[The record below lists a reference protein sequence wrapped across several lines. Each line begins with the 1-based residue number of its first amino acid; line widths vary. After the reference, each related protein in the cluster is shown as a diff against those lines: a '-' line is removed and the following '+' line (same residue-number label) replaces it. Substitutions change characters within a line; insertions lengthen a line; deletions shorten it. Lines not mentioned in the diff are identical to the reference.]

1 MKATHT
7 AASIAMKSRLLVV
20 PHVFAEDICVR
31 EIELARNLTH
41 AFEVY
46 CLSWRDALNMEGGPS
61 LARRW
66 RQFRRAV
73 DSACAP
79 RKSRPGRDGVTL
91 IEAPV
96 LQSVLLHRIA
106 GRERAEAWARAFN
119 RRTLEAVAEV
129 WNITHLL
136 LAATS
141 FEFPRVRGLKK
152 YLDVVDWFPEDL
164 MTEEKSAAMR
174 RVFMQNAAAADGV
187 FAVSEPLCEKLKDD
201 CGIQA
206 TPLPNGA
213 DLEALRAVPAQ
224 RVAVLRRRLGLENKY
239 VIGYIGNHGS
249 YTGVDFAV
257 KVFERARTEIPNA
270 ALLIVGPAEY
280 WRGLLESKRDAGVV
294 WTGPVPPTEVAAY
307 FHALDLGILAQEK
320 SLGTELAFQIKIV
333 EYTACRK
340 LVVSTPLAT
349 WERLAWPNV
358 SLARL
363 EVDAW
368 VSAIVCAHH
377 SRWRLEWDGLVEP
390 YDWRALAARL
400 AGAMLGKDRLT
411 EREAELVLQT
421 SVAAHSAGV

>member
-7 AASIAMKSRLLVV
+7 AASIAMRPRLLVV
-20 PHVFAEDICVR
+20 PHVYAEDICVR
-31 EIELARNLTH
+31 EIELARRLTDE
-41 AFEVY
+41 FDVY

-66 RQFRRAV
+66 KQFRRAV
-73 DSACAP
+73 GSACAP
-79 RKSRPGRDGVTL
+79 RKSRPGPDGFTL

-96 LQSVLLHRIA
+96 LQSVLLQRIA

-119 RRTLEAVAEV
+119 RRTLEAICKE
-129 WNITHLL
+129 WNITQLL

-141 FEFPRVRGLKK
+141 FEFPRIAGLKK

-187 FAVSEPLCEKLKDD
+187 FAVSEPLCGKLKHD

-213 DLEALRAVPAQ
+213 DLDALRAVPAQ

-257 KVFERARTEIPNA
+257 KVFERVRMQIPNA
-270 ALLIVGPAEY
+270 ALLIVGPAEF
-280 WRGLLESKRDAGVV
+280 WRALLEAKRDAGVV
-294 WTGPVPPTEVAAY
+294 WTGPVPPAEVAAF

-349 WERLAWPNV
+349 WERLAWPNIF
-358 SLARL
+358 LARL

-368 VSAIVCAHH
+368 VSAIVRAYH
-377 SRWRLEWDGLVEP
+377 SRWLLEWDGLVEP
-390 YDWRALAARL
+390 YDWRALTAKLAA
-400 AGAMLGKDRLT
+400 AMLGENRRS
-411 EREAELVLQT
+411 EREAELALEA
-421 SVAAHSAGV
+421 SVAEHSVGV